1 MPILPDRLLIA
12 HLGWSVLVGSKREAR
27 NQDNRAIMVV
37 KVVYVDVVSR
47 NPENKEKLL
56 PASSSNSIKESSGH
70 NSWGESVAR
79 GQNAN

>member
-1 MPILPDRLLIA
+1 
-12 HLGWSVLVGSKREAR
+12 
-27 NQDNRAIMVV
+27 MVV

-56 PASSSNSIKESSGH
+56 PATSSNSIKESSGD